1 MTQIEQ
7 PQRFGDEIFAAA
19 AGVVTRADFIRK
31 TYLHLAGAIFAFIGL
46 ELVFFHVL
54 DVEAITKSMLGGPYS
69 WLIVLGA
76 FMVVSWLAHSWA
88 NSATSIGVQYAGLAV
103 YVIAQA
109 VIFVPLLVIASQY
122 NQIYG
127 GHNLITTAT
136 VTTLTMF
143 GGLTGFVLISGKD
156 FSFLRGALVI
166 GGIAAMMMIMASY
179 IFPFDLGIFFTIAMI
194 ALACGFILY
203 DTSNVLHHYRIGQ
216 HVAASLA
223 LFASVALLFWY
234 VLQLLMYLQGR
245 D

>member
-31 TYLHLAGAIFAFIGL
+31 TYLHLAGAILAFIGL
-46 ELVFFHVL
+46 ELVFFQVL

-88 NSATSIGVQYAGLAV
+88 NSATSIGVQYAGLVV

-127 GHNLITTAT
+127 GHNLITTAA

-166 GGIAAMMMIMASY
+166 GGIAAMMMIVASY